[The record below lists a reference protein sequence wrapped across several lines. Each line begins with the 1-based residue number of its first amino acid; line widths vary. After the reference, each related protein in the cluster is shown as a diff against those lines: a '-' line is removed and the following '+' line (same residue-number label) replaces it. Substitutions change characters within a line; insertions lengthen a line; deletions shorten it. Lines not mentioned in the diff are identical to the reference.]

1 MVDAKTLYPTTPSR
15 DAEPGRADGGDAG
28 RDGEGT
34 QPLDLAIRDTQRG
47 LGDPQPPTAKQ
58 AVRGQG
64 EREQGDETPG
74 GEADETALN
83 RASESAGAQAPDTA
97 ELTPEQRTALFY
109 TAPDGPVATAGQVS
123 LGLAGFFDGLQ
134 ASLADAPERRDQAAE
149 AERRLPAAL
158 SEAGLAAGDL
168 RELTGLM
175 ESYLRT
181 AGDAEK
187 VEATPSEET
196 ERRQQRDYA
205 RAEAKLRETFG
216 SRAGPL
222 LADARAAV
230 ALVERQSPGFRDWLD
245 ATGAGNDPR
254 ILRAA
259 IRAGRRLRGE
269 GRL

>member
-15 DAEPGRADGGDAG
+15 DAEPGRPDGGDAG
-28 RDGEGT
+28 RDREET
-34 QPLDLAIRDTQRG
+34 QPLDLAIRGTQRG

-64 EREQGDETPG
+64 AEMPG
-74 GEADETALN
+74 GEADETAPN

-158 SEAGLAAGDL
+158 SAAGLAAGDL

-187 VEATPSEET
+187 AEATPSEET

-216 SRAGPL
+216 PRAGPL

-230 ALVERQSPGFRDWLD
+230 ALVERRSPGFRDWLD